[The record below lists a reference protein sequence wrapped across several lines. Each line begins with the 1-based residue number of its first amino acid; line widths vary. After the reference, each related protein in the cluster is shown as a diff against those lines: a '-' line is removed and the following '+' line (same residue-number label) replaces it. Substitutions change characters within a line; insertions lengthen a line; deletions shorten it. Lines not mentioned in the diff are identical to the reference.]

1 MYQNVFQY
9 EVIKQELD
17 DMKTS
22 YDVEISSLIE
32 NKFSVFKHNFYIR
45 AYYA

>member
-32 NKFSVFKHNFYIR
+32 SKPSVFKHNFYIR
-45 AYYA
+45 GYYA